1 MYGLEVLG
9 KKFKTTMPMEFCIKI
24 ANCKH
29 LKKAISKINRT
40 IKLCNRNFWKW
51 CSFYNLP
58 QTVLL
63 STNLRIIKKGA
74 LFLELQFFEIILKR
88 KKS

>member
-29 LKKAISKINRT
+29 LKKAISKINRA
-40 IKLCNRNFWKW
+40 IKLLQQEFLEMVFLLQPSSDGA
-51 CSFYNLP
+51 SFYKF
-58 QTVLL
+58 TYY
-63 STNLRIIKKGA
+63 
-74 LFLELQFFEIILKR
+74 
-88 KKS
+88 